1 MLVPSGILWNS
12 VMIGQL
18 SNPWWI
24 FVLIG
29 ICAGTLSGLL
39 GLGSGII
46 LIPTLV
52 LLCGFAQKN
61 AQGMALAVMVPMVLV
76 GALRYWKNPEIEMN
90 AAVIGLIISGALAGA
105 LLGTELAAKLPGDI
119 LRKIFAVVL
128 IIVAVKMLMSPIKP
142 RRTGLNNNITPQNI
156 TNLVKS
162 KGTNNEGT
170 KQ

>member
-1 MLVPSGILWNS
+1 
-12 VMIGQL
+12 MISHL

-24 FVLIG
+24 FVILG

-46 LIPTLV
+46 FVPTLV
-52 LLCGFAQKN
+52 LLCGFAQKS
-61 AQGMALAVMVPMVLV
+61 AQGMALAVMAPMALV

-90 AAVIGLIISGALAGA
+90 AAVIGLIILGALAGA
-105 LLGTELAAKLPGDI
+105 LLGTELAARLPGHI
-119 LRKIFAVVL
+119 LRKFFAIIL
-128 IIVAVKMLMSPIKP
+128 IIVAVKMLMPSIRP
-142 RRTGLNNNITPQNI
+142 RRGDLNNSTTSQNI
-156 TNLVKS
+156 TNLVEES